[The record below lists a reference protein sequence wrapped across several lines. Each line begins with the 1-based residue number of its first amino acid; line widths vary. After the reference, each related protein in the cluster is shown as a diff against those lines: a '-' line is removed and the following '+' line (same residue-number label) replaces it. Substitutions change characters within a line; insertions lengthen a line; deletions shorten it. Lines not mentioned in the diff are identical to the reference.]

1 MMMARNYIPGI
12 VARRGGSWVAISPSR
27 AWDPR
32 CCARGTCSSTYPVS
46 VKSARVRSASGAVR
60 WVKWEG
66 ASCRGTPPTSRGVS
80 WSAGKGEVT
89 RVVRRAHL
97 EIDVGSLVEDLAQH
111 RILLDEAPFPG
122 AVLLHALAE
131 RLLLLVGPL
140 RWSGRRNWRVS
151 DRKSRE
157 TRRKGWGIGDYARTR
172 EAGKAGEGA
181 YLGLGDAHDQRSG
194 RATGSGG
201 RAAPHTVEDP
211 NRTWER
217 ILEAGKIGSRAF
229 PTKRRRV

>member
-1 MMMARNYIPGI
+1 MFGKMIDDGEELHGI

-32 CCARGTCSSTYPVS
+32 CCARGTCSSTYPAS
-46 VKSARVRSASGAVR
+46 VKWARVRSASGAVR
-60 WVKWEG
+60 WVRWEG

-131 RLLLLVGPL
+131 RLLLLGGPL
-140 RWSGRRNWRVS
+140 RRKRLVTKLGASAIGKLERRDASRRGDRARGSDATRRWSGRGCEPWS
-151 DRKSRE
+151 
-157 TRRKGWGIGDYARTR
+157 WGR
-172 EAGKAGEGA
+172 
-181 YLGLGDAHDQRSG
+181 
-194 RATGSGG
+194 
-201 RAAPHTVEDP
+201 P
-211 NRTWER
+211 W
-217 ILEAGKIGSRAF
+217 
-229 PTKRRRV
+229 

>member
-1 MMMARNYIPGI
+1 MMARNYIPGI

-32 CCARGTCSSTYPVS
+32 CCARGTCSSTYPAS
-46 VKSARVRSASGAVR
+46 VKWARVQSASGAVR
-60 WVKWEG
+60 WVRWEG

-131 RLLLLVGPL
+131 RLLLLGGPL
-140 RWSGRRNWRVS
+140 RRKRLVTKLGASAIGKLERRDASRRGDRARGSDATRRWSGRRYGPWS
-151 DRKSRE
+151 
-157 TRRKGWGIGDYARTR
+157 WGR
-172 EAGKAGEGA
+172 
-181 YLGLGDAHDQRSG
+181 
-194 RATGSGG
+194 
-201 RAAPHTVEDP
+201 P
-211 NRTWER
+211 W
-217 ILEAGKIGSRAF
+217 
-229 PTKRRRV
+229 